1 MKSITLLQTAAGDLY
16 TEMMRV
22 TSIPNRLYCLTKSID
37 YRSYHGVKRGYFNWQ
52 ATYNRIAMLDELLC
66 ERYDGWVMYLD
77 ADAYIRDPR
86 FDIHRYLDDLPNGIA
101 FVAAPAVK
109 VRKWEINA
117 GVFLINLGSTVG
129 RSIVQEWRD
138 LAGAHSPDRHL
149 EVVSEPWGL
158 LPNGDRLLNDQTFL
172 HMIFRSTPDYL
183 EALHIETSLLN
194 YSHGSFISQLIRQD
208 SLTNVQRLDLL
219 RARCFEALAN
229 ASAFMPVNLDVI
241 ANSAKTDKGTT
252 EGNAHGYTRY
262 YEFLFEQYR
271 FAVFNALELGL
282 LRGGPEAG
290 GSPDRATPSIP
301 SIAMWL
307 EYFPFARLY
316 GVDISDFKS
325 VQGPRFQFYRVDLG
339 DRNAVLTLAKKL
351 PRMRFIV
358 DDASHASF
366 HQQLA
371 FCAFFHC
378 VEPGGYYVIEDCD
391 WQPSLLQSSMPAT
404 RLTRDIFGEFTS
416 VRRLDIPSAI
426 LGEISIDEI
435 TNQISDIYIHRKK
448 SQDRSG
454 GVAKLIVI
462 RKKL

>member
-22 TSIPNRLYCLTKSID
+22 TSIPNRLYCLNNSID
-37 YRSYHGVKRGYFNWQ
+37 YRSYQGIKRGYFNWQ

-77 ADAYIRDPR
+77 ADAYIRDPK
-86 FDIHRYLDDLPNGIA
+86 FDIHQYLDGLPNGIS
-101 FVAAPAVK
+101 FVAAPGTKAG
-109 VRKWEINA
+109 KWDINA
-117 GVFLINLGSTVG
+117 GVFFINLGTTVG
-129 RSIVQEWRD
+129 RAVVQEWRE
-138 LAGAHSPDRHL
+138 LAGVHSPDRHL
-149 EVVSEPWGL
+149 KVVSDPWGV

-172 HMIFRSTPDYL
+172 HTIFRSTPDYL

-194 YSHGSFISQLIRQD
+194 YSHGSFIAQIIRQD
-208 SLTNVQRLDLL
+208 SLSDVQRLDLL
-219 RARCFEALAN
+219 RTRCAEALAN
-229 ASAFMPVNLDVI
+229 ASAFKPVNLDFI
-241 ANSAKTDKGTT
+241 ANSAKTDKGTV

-262 YEFLFEQYR
+262 YEFLFEQHR
-271 FAVFNALELGL
+271 FAVFDALEIGL
-282 LRGGPEAG
+282 LRGGPEVG
-290 GSPDRATPSIP
+290 GAPDRATPVIP

-307 EYFPFARLY
+307 EYFPFARLH
-316 GVDISDFKS
+316 GVDISNFES
-325 VQGPRFQFYRVDLG
+325 FQGPRFQFYRLDLT
-339 DRNAVLTLAKKL
+339 DRDAVLTLAKKL

-371 FCAFFHC
+371 FCALFQC

-391 WQPSLLQSSMPAT
+391 WQPGQFQSALPAT
-404 RLTRDIFGEFTS
+404 RLTRDLFTEYTS
-416 VRRLDIPSAI
+416 VKRLDIPRTI

-435 TNQISDIYIHRKK
+435 RNQISDIYIHRKN
-448 SQDRSG
+448 SQDQSG

-462 RKKL
+462 RKK